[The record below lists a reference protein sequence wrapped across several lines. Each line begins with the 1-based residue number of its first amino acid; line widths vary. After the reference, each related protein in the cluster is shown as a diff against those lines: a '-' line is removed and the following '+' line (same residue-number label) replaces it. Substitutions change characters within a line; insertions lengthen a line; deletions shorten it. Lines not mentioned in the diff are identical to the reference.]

1 MQLVIQILTDFTLGY
16 TAVSKCFLS
25 SNCPIYFFEH
35 LNISLHR
42 IPKDDNLSPE
52 LGIIIAKKRLKDVPT
67 TGFLVVHIEPD
78 GLIDR

>member
-1 MQLVIQILTDFTLGY
+1 MFPQLQ
-16 TAVSKCFLS
+16 LS
-25 SNCPIYFFEH
+25 HLFVTMH
-35 LNISLHR
+35 LNISLPR
-42 IPKDDNLSPE
+42 IAKDDNLSPE